1 MNQDN
6 ARWSGVR
13 PVFSSSSSSSSSFL
27 LRSLVRDGMAGQFLH
42 LVKVDLTNQSLPAI
56 VLSLGTFTVNQIL
69 AWHSLN
75 HTV

>member
-13 PVFSSSSSSSSSFL
+13 PVFSSSSFL